1 MHLFLPLV
9 SMSEKFQKTTHQP
22 AELAKREAWLALSPQ
37 ERLIWHQQML
47 LRIYGSRYNAPLDL
61 EAMKIRIK
69 REKGE
74 HVD

>member
-1 MHLFLPLV
+1 MHLFLPLI
-9 SMSEKFQKTTHQP
+9 SMSEKIQKTTHEA

-47 LRIYGSRYNAPLDL
+47 QRIYGPRYNAPLDL
-61 EAMKIRIK
+61 EARKIRIK